1 MFATADDVLDLTG
14 FTADR
19 KDIKLAQAIV
29 EAYAGRVEPQVTN
42 EGDLVWL
49 KYATAWQVAYMAND
63 RTSIFEQ
70 ANVQSIRQNKVFI
83 QIGGN
88 DYYISPLAAKA
99 VSRLSWMNTRS
110 ISTLSSIDGVSALLW
125 EYN

>member
-29 EAYAGRVEPQVTN
+29 EAYAGRVEADVDN
-42 EGDLVWL
+42 ASDKVWL
-49 KYATAWQVAYMAND
+49 KYATAWQTAYMAND
-63 RTSIFEQ
+63 KASIFEQ
-70 ANVQSIRQNKVFI
+70 ANVQSINQNKVFI
-83 QIGGN
+83 QIGDN
-88 DYYISPLAAKA
+88 DYYISPLATKA
-99 VSRLSWMNTRS
+99 VSRLSWVRSRS
-110 ISTLSSIDGVSALLW
+110 ISTATATDGVVLIGW